1 MAALSALT
9 WQARFQTDMTLWMD
23 AKFVHD
29 GIVYLRQHGVAADW
43 SDQDLWNGIADQ
55 LEQLGS
61 LQLHL
66 RWIPSHLDES
76 LLENPFEDWV
86 HLWNGR
92 VDALVGHYNLN
103 RPADFQELWMSAR
116 RYHHEVSQRL
126 KQLSIFFGKV
136 AALPKPTTVL
146 PMGDVQIVP
155 DTQPALQDF
164 YTDEIETVLLSYHEP
179 PGKLFT
185 ISFLTHMLHWLI
197 SCADENDDDLVCY
210 PICYEEIGLVL
221 AHQPHFGFPFWN
233 ATTGSMDAVPL
244 CTRYQKPTLA
254 YIVSV
259 VRAALSFLREC
270 CDLFACVFFSH
281 VNKVSLGIHRPCS
294 GVYVRMSRAHVQSC
308 SALTQGFTEN
318 RPIRKTCDLARPV
331 Q

>member
-1 MAALSALT
+1 M
-9 WQARFQTDMTLWMD
+9 
-23 AKFVHD
+23 
-29 GIVYLRQHGVAADW
+29 
-43 SDQDLWNGIADQ
+43 
-55 LEQLGS
+55 EQLGS

-164 YTDEIETVLLSYHEP
+164 YTDEIETVLLSYHKP

-197 SCADENDDDLVCY
+197 SCADENDDDLVW
-210 PICYEEIGLVL
+210 
-221 AHQPHFGFPFWN
+221 FGSCTSAAFW
-233 ATTGSMDAVPL
+233 
-244 CTRYQKPTLA
+244 
-254 YIVSV
+254 I
-259 VRAALSFLREC
+259 SFLEC
-270 CDLFACVFFSH
+270 HDWEHGYCTPLH
-281 VNKVSLGIHRPCS
+281 
-294 GVYVRMSRAHVQSC
+294 
-308 SALTQGFTEN
+308 
-318 RPIRKTCDLARPV
+318 PV
-331 Q
+331 PE